1 MMERRYR
8 RLVVLL
14 LGSWLIV
21 VGLASVIRAGL
32 PYRAEIPAALAVV
45 VGLLLMRVR

>member
-1 MMERRYR
+1 MEKRYR
-8 RLVVLL
+8 GLVVLL

-32 PYRAEIPAALAVV
+32 PYRAEIPAALVVV
-45 VGLLLMRVR
+45 VGLLLMQVR